1 MGGKIYQGINQEE
14 IFIHSILRFTESK
27 NTSHPIIL
35 YTIKIVLRYGSLAL
49 NNSIKIIR
57 ERSYY
62 QLSSTYE
69 L

>member
-35 YTIKIVLRYGSLAL
+35 YTIKIVLR
-49 NNSIKIIR
+49 
-57 ERSYY
+57 
-62 QLSSTYE
+62 
-69 L
+69 